1 MKGEGNLDSEGLENE
16 LCFCHLVA
24 RDREPSLYLFKSAL
38 PHFSSEGLT
47 WLSALKC
54 RAQDRVAASAL
65 KPMVVGRGWFLR
77 RLLT

>member
-47 WLSALKC
+47 WRSALKC
-54 RAQDRVAASAL
+54 REPRTE
-65 KPMVVGRGWFLR
+65 
-77 RLLT
+77 LLQVLLSPWWWAEDGF